1 MNNEK
6 LKTISLKLA
15 EAILLYKGEISID
28 DLKSL
33 PFIDEDDAR
42 LIAYYLRNKFNLR
55 TYIQKLQNKEHEE
68 ILSII

>member
-1 MNNEK
+1 MNDEK

>member
-1 MNNEK
+1 MNDEK

-42 LIAYYLRNKFNLR
+42 LIAYYLRNKFSLR